1 HDPLTVKSAKLG
13 DGGKSLFLEIDGV
26 KPVMQMK
33 ITMRIQGADKA
44 PVNFEVYNTIHEL
57 SGQ

>member
-1 HDPLTVKSAKLG
+1 VKSAKLG
-13 DGGKSLFLEIDGV
+13 DDGKSVFLEIEGV

-33 ITMRIQGADKA
+33 ITMRIQSVEKTPA
-44 PVNFEVYNTIHEL
+44 NYEVYNTIHEL